1 MRKRLLSLA
10 AALVAM
16 VATMLVGPATPAA
29 AAPLTKVLVFS
40 KTAGF
45 RHSSIP
51 NGIAAI
57 QALGSANGFTVTAT
71 EDAAQF
77 NAANLAQYQ
86 VVVWLMTTGDV
97 LDATQQTAFQNYIAA
112 GGGYVGVHAAADTEY
127 DWPWYG
133 GLVGAWFSSHPAIQ
147 NAQVRVETPVN
158 VSTAHLP
165 SVWTRSDEWYN
176 YRTNPRPNVRV
187 LMNLNEA
194 SYTGGTM
201 GDHPITWCQNYG
213 GGRAWY
219 TGLGHTEASY
229 TDTNFTK
236 MLLGGIQIA
245 AGSVA
250 ADCTPTSQ
258 PPVTGATLKAR
269 ANSKFVTA
277 PGGGTGNL
285 IASATT
291 AATLSERYD
300 VIDLGSGNVALK
312 SRANGKYVCADN
324 AGANP
329 LIANRT
335 AVGPWETFALIRNSD
350 GTISLRAQANGKY
363 VVAENAGAAALIA
376 NRTAIGTWEK
386 FDQGS

>member
-10 AALVAM
+10 AALVAL
-16 VATMLVGPATPAA
+16 VATVLVGPATPAA

-71 EDAAQF
+71 EDATQF

-86 VVVWLMTTGDV
+86 AVVWLMTTGDV

-133 GLVGAWFSSHPAIQ
+133 GLVGAYFSSHPAIQ
-147 NAQVRVETPVN
+147 TAQVRVETPVN
-158 VSTAHLP
+158 ASTAHLP
-165 SVWTRSDEWYN
+165 STWSRSDEWYN

-213 GGRAWY
+213 GGRSWY

-236 MLLGGIQIA
+236 MLLGGLQIA

-285 IASATT
+285 IAGATT

-300 VIDLGSGNVALK
+300 IVDLGGGNIALK

-335 AVGPWETFALIRNSD
+335 AVGPWETFARIVNSD

>member
-16 VATMLVGPATPAA
+16 AATMLVGPATPAA

-77 NAANLAQYQ
+77 TAANLAQYQ

-147 NAQVRVETPVN
+147 TAQVRVETPVN

-176 YRTNPRPNVRV
+176 YRTNPRSAVRV

-201 GDHPITWCQNYG
+201 GDHPITWCQNYS

-229 TDTNFTK
+229 TDPNFTK
-236 MLLGGIQIA
+236 MLLGGLQIA
-245 AGSVA
+245 AGAVA
-250 ADCTPTSQ
+250 ADCSPVSQ
-258 PPVTGATLKAR
+258 PVSGTTIKAR
-269 ANSKFVTA
+269 ANSKFVTV

-285 IASATT
+285 IASAAT
-291 AATLSERYD
+291 AGTLAERFD
-300 VIDLGSGNVALK
+300 LVDLGSGNVALK
-312 SRANGKYVCADN
+312 SKVNGMYVCAEN
-324 AGANP
+324 GGANP
-329 LIANRT
+329 LIANRA
-335 AVGPWETFALIRNSD
+335 AVGAWETFALVRNSD

-376 NRTAIGTWEK
+376 NRAAIGAWEK